1 MAKINGTN
9 MLSKDARK
17 FARILL
23 GNTIKLEF
31 DKQGRIALPNTF
43 LQKTGITTEVTFVGI
58 GNKVE
63 L

>member
-1 MAKINGTN
+1 

-43 LQKTGITTEVTFVGI
+43 LLKAGITTEVTFVGT
-58 GNKVE
+58 GNKIE